1 MLKRLIPQEK
11 SFFTF
16 FQEVAERV
24 LHASQQFKLLLE
36 HLDDAPKYAKVIEED
51 ALHGDKLTRK
61 TFDLLH
67 KRFITPFDRYD
78 IHKLASNMDDV
89 LDLLNSTAQKINLYQ
104 IQPIPVEIQS
114 LAQMALE
121 VASLVKSAVHQLDS
135 LKNGEEILNYCR
147 QILTMRN
154 EAENLS
160 MTGIARLFE
169 EESDVKA
176 LLKKKEVFESIKR
189 IFDKCQNLANIMK
202 GIVLEYA

>member
-11 SFFTF
+11 GFFDY

-24 LHASQQFKLLLE
+24 LHATQQFSTLLGHLE
-36 HLDDAPKYAKVIEED
+36 EGPKYAKIIEED
-51 ALHGDKLTRK
+51 AIYGDKLTRK

-104 IQPIPVEIQS
+104 INDIPTEIKT

-121 VASLVKSAVHQLDS
+121 VAGLVKSAVNQLDS
-135 LKNGEEILNYCR
+135 LKHGEKILDDCR
-147 QILTMRN
+147 QILRIRN
-154 EAENLS
+154 EADHFS
-160 MTGIARLFE
+160 MTGIAKLFE
-169 EESDVKA
+169 EEKDVKA

-189 IFDKCQNLANIMK
+189 VFDKCQNLANIMK